1 MSFEEKGRFF
11 SDFRWFRAY
20 KKLNKVGGFQNKVA
34 VRQKWI
40 YFSAASIIYI
50 YELDVIQRYYEKKT
64 VLKYSSYLA

>member
-20 KKLNKVGGFQNKVA
+20 KKFNRVGGVSKTGQT
-34 VRQKWI
+34 WI